1 MGQADI
7 ATARYLR
14 RNEIF
19 ADMFNF
25 FMYNGEEVIDP
36 ESLQELDTR
45 EIEVPYGGTE
55 DTGQPVQR
63 TRDVIKSV
71 VAMTDE
77 RMAYLILGVENQ
89 THIHYAMPVR
99 NMLYD
104 ALQYTKQ
111 VEEATASH
119 KKAGDYKDA
128 SSDEFLS
135 GFLKTDHLLPVVTL
149 VVYWGAEH
157 WDGPRSIHEM
167 FKQTDE
173 KALTFVQD
181 YRINLIEPA
190 AISDDAFDN
199 FHTTLKEI
207 LVAIKYST
215 DPERLLEL
223 VDVDDVFQH
232 LGRTEMGVLRACVNK
247 NLPEKQ
253 NKEEEETTNMKDAIT
268 ILEERAAEKA
278 KKEATEETKVATA
291 LQNIKSLMKTMGLS
305 AEQAMDAL
313 EISGSDRE
321 AVQSLL

>member
-7 ATARYLR
+7 ATAKYLR

-25 FMYNGEEVIDP
+25 FLYNGKEVIDP
-36 ESLQELDTR
+36 DSLQELDTR
-45 EIEVPYGGTE
+45 EIEVPYGGEE
-55 DTGQPVQR
+55 DTRQPVLR

-149 VVYWGAEH
+149 VVYWGAEQ

-167 FKQTDE
+167 FESKDE
-173 KALTFVQD
+173 TSLSFIPD
-181 YRINLIEPA
+181 YWINLIEPA
-190 AISDDAFDN
+190 AITDDEFEN

-207 LVAIKYST
+207 MEFIKYST
-215 DPERLLEL
+215 DPDRLLEM
-223 VDVDDVFQH
+223 VDADDAFQH

-268 ILEERAAEKA
+268 ILEERAEEKGKTEGKAE
-278 KKEATEETKVATA
+278 TA

-321 AVQSLL
+321 AVKPLL

>member
-7 ATARYLR
+7 ATAKYLR

-25 FMYNGEEVIDP
+25 FLYNGKEVIDP
-36 ESLQELDTR
+36 DSLQELDTR
-45 EIEVPYGGTE
+45 EIEVPYGGEE
-55 DTGQPVQR
+55 DTRQPVLR

-89 THIHYAMPVR
+89 THIHYAMLVR

-111 VEEATASH
+111 VEEAAALHRKS
-119 KKAGDYKDA
+119 GDYKEA

-135 GFLKTDHLLPVVTL
+135 GFLKSDCLLPVVTL

-167 FKQTDE
+167 FKNLDIE
-173 KALTFVQD
+173 MRPYVPE

-190 AISDDAFDN
+190 AISDDAFEN
-199 FHTTLKEI
+199 FHSTLKEV
-207 LVAIKYST
+207 LEAIKYRQ
-215 DPERLLEL
+215 DADRLM
-223 VDVDDVFQH
+223 DVVEADEQFKH
-232 LGRTEMGVLRACVNK
+232 LGRTEQDVLKACVDSELQLAETK
-247 NLPEKQ
+247 N
-253 NKEEEETTNMKDAIT
+253 EEEFNMSSAIQV
-268 ILEERAAEKA
+268 LQERAEEKGKVEGKAEN
-278 KKEATEETKVATA
+278 A
-291 LQNIKSLMKTMGLS
+291 LQNIKSLMKTMGWS

-321 AVQSLL
+321 AVKPLL

>member
-1 MGQADI
+1 MGQADT

-25 FMYNGEEVIDP
+25 FLYNGKEVIEPD
-36 ESLQELDTR
+36 SLQELDTR
-45 EIEVPYGGTE
+45 EIEVPYGGAE
-55 DTGQPVQR
+55 GAEQPVQR

-77 RMAYLILGVENQ
+77 RAAYLILGVENQ

-111 VEEATASH
+111 VEEAAASH

-135 GFLKTDHLLPVVTL
+135 GFLKSDHLLPVVTL

-167 FKQTDE
+167 FGNLDIE
-173 KALTFVQD
+173 MRPYVPE

-190 AISDDAFDN
+190 AIADDAFDN
-199 FHTTLKEI
+199 FHSTLKEV
-207 LVAIKYST
+207 LEFIKYST
-215 DPERLLEL
+215 DPDKLIET
-223 VDVDDVFQH
+223 VDADDAFQH
-232 LGRTEMGVLRACVNK
+232 LGRTEMGVLKACVNK
-247 NLPEKQ
+247 NLSVGQ
-253 NKEEEETTNMKDAIT
+253 GKEEEEATNMKDAIT

-278 KKEATEETKVATA
+278 KVENA
-291 LQNIKSLMKTMGLS
+291 LQNIKGLMETMGLT
-305 AEQAMDAL
+305 AEQAMDAMKV
-313 EISGSDRE
+313 SDNDRE
-321 AVQSLL
+321 TIRPLL

>member
-1 MGQADI
+1 MGQADT

-25 FMYNGEEVIDP
+25 FLYNGKEVIDP
-36 ESLQELDTR
+36 DSLRELDTR
-45 EIEVPYGGTE
+45 GIGAPYGGTE

-111 VEEATASH
+111 VEEASASH

-128 SSDEFLS
+128 TSDEFLS

-149 VVYWGAEH
+149 VVYWGAEQ

-167 FKQTDE
+167 FGDLDIE
-173 KALTFVQD
+173 MRPYVPE

-190 AISDDAFDN
+190 AISDEEFEN
-199 FHTTLKEI
+199 FHTTLKEM
-207 LVAIKYST
+207 LEFIKYST
-215 DPERLLEL
+215 DPDRLLE
-223 VDVDDVFQH
+223 VVNADDAFQH
-232 LGRTEMGVLRACVNK
+232 LGRTEMGVLKACVNK
-247 NLPEKQ
+247 NLPLEQ
-253 NKEEEETTNMKDAIT
+253 DKEEEETTNMKDAIT
-268 ILEERAAEKA
+268 ILEERAAEKGKA
-278 KKEATEETKVATA
+278 ENA
-291 LQNIKSLMKTMGLS
+291 LQNIKSLMKTMGWS

-313 EISGSDRE
+313 EMSGSDRE
-321 AVQSLL
+321 AVKPLL